1 LPSDSN
7 HKPGKPPVS
16 SAGFFGGKTAGEND
30 PLFRLPPRQE
40 TDSLLAEAAALE
52 AELFRGLPSP
62 DENDRLLR
70 EAAASQQEQ
79 LRQIAAQQDDDLIDD
94 LAEMDFDDPRY
105 LILDERPTE
114 EPHG

>member
-7 HKPGKPPVS
+7 HNPGKPPVS

-62 DENDRLLR
+62 AENDRLLR
-70 EAAASQQEQ
+70 EAFASQQEQ
-79 LRQIAAQQDDDLIDD
+79 LRQIVTHHDDDLIDD

-105 LILDERPTE
+105 LIVDEPPTE
-114 EPHG
+114 ETPE